1 MARYDRIAPLP
12 SPPRDRAMPSWP
24 VLRDLEGRERNAD
37 LARRARLRFLA
48 LRPVR
53 RLVARGIER
62 VPPDSFQRQIE
73 AVREELSTLPARDPE
88 RGRLTRF
95 LHQIGRRTP
104 LAVAAATLDMGEALE
119 EAGQLYAAEEYYRTA
134 LELAASYGLM
144 PQRVIAHRLLGR
156 VLRTL
161 GRGSEGVESYRMAVE
176 LSRMLDDAEQWCRSM
191 DGLAAAYRDQGRYD
205 DARRIHGELLEQGR
219 DRGDAVLEATALAG
233 LCRTELD
240 AGDAE
245 RAVDVGWLALPRA
258 VDAEQRHA
266 VLRTLGHAF
275 TALGLYR
282 AAERCHEIVAER
294 TAAPGTR
301 ARALLDHARIAAF
314 TGRSD
319 LARDRLRQAIAEADR
334 HGLGRLLGRAEKLLS
349 DLERGAAGESIGG
362 PATATPSERARRIAA
377 EIEALD
383 PTLVPASG

>member
-1 MARYDRIAPLP
+1 MARYDRITPLP
-12 SPPRDRAMPSWP
+12 SPPRDRAIPAWP

-62 VPPDSFQRQIE
+62 VPADSFQQQLE
-73 AVREELSTLPARDPE
+73 AVRGELGALPARDPE
-88 RGRLTRF
+88 RGHLTRF

-104 LAVAAATLDMGEALE
+104 LAVTAATLDMGEVLE
-119 EAGQLYAAEEYYRTA
+119 EAGQLYGAEEYYRTA

-156 VLRTL
+156 VLRLL
-161 GRGSEGVESYRMAVE
+161 GRGAEGVESYRMAVE
-176 LSRMLDDAEQWCRSM
+176 LSRTLDDAEQWCRSM
-191 DGLAAAYRDQGRYD
+191 DGLASAYRDQGRFD
-205 DARRIHGELLEQGR
+205 DARRIHDELLEQGR
-219 DRGDAVLEATALAG
+219 NRGDAVLEATALAG

-245 RAVDVGWLALPRA
+245 RAVELGWLALPRA
-258 VDAEQRHA
+258 IDAEQRHA

-275 TALGLYR
+275 VALGLYR
-282 AAERCHEIVAER
+282 AAERCHQIVAER
-294 TAAPGTR
+294 TGAPGTR
-301 ARALLDHARIAAF
+301 ARALLDLARVAAY

-319 LARDRLRQAIAEADR
+319 LAGERLRQAVAEAGR

-349 DLERGAAGESIGG
+349 DLERGAAGESIAG